1 MIRRKFLGLI
11 TLAGA
16 SSLATLKA
24 ANALEKKT
32 VAYKISG
39 FTCIT
44 CAVGLETLLQ
54 REKGIIAAKASYPD
68 AIATVTYHPK
78 SISEASIVEA
88 IEGMG
93 FHAQPLYAS

>member
-1 MIRRKFLGLI
+1 MIRRKFIGMM
-11 TLAGA
+11 TLAAA

-32 VAYKISG
+32 AIYKISG

-68 AIATVTYHPK
+68 AIATVTYDPN
-78 SISEASIVEA
+78 SISETSIMKA
-88 IEGMG
+88 IESMG
-93 FHAQPLYAS
+93 FHAQTIHAS

>member
-16 SSLATLKA
+16 SSLATFRVA
-24 ANALEKKT
+24 HALEKKT
-32 VAYKISG
+32 VTYKISG

-54 REKGIIAAKASYPD
+54 REKGILAAKASYPD

-88 IEGMG
+88 IESMG
-93 FHAQPLYAS
+93 FHAQTLHAS

>member
-16 SSLATLKA
+16 SSLATVKA

-32 VAYKISG
+32 VTYKISG

-44 CAVGLETLLQ
+44 CAVGLETLLE

-68 AIATVTYHPK
+68 AIAMVTYHPE

-88 IEGMG
+88 IESMG
-93 FHAQPLYAS
+93 FHAQTLHAS

>member
-32 VAYKISG
+32 ATYKISG

-54 REKGIIAAKASYPD
+54 REKGIIAARASYPD
-68 AIATVTYHPK
+68 AIASVTYHPK
-78 SISEASIVEA
+78 SISEPYIVEA

-93 FHAQPLYAS
+93 FHAQTLHAS

>member
-11 TLAGA
+11 TLAGV

-24 ANALEKKT
+24 ATALERKT

-44 CAVGLETLLQ
+44 CAVGLETLLH
-54 REKGIIAAKASYPD
+54 REKGIIHAKASYPD
-68 AIATVTYHPK
+68 AIATVIYDPR
-78 SISEASIVEA
+78 SISEPSIVEA
-88 IEGMG
+88 IESMG
-93 FHAQPLYAS
+93 FQAKALRSS

>member
-1 MIRRKFLGLI
+1 MIRRRFLSLMA
-11 TLAGA
+11 LVGA

-32 VAYKISG
+32 VTYKISG

-54 REKGIIAAKASYPD
+54 REKGIIAAKASYPE
-68 AIATVTYHPK
+68 AIATVTYDPK

-93 FHAQPLYAS
+93 FQAKAA

>member
-1 MIRRKFLGLI
+1 MIRRKFLSLM

-44 CAVGLETLLQ
+44 CAVGLETLLK
-54 REKGIIAAKASYPD
+54 REKGIIAAKASYSD
-68 AIATVTYHPK
+68 AIATVTFHPTL
-78 SISEASIVEA
+78 ISEAAIMEA
-88 IEGMG
+88 IESMG
-93 FHAQPLYAS
+93 FHAQTLAS

>member
-1 MIRRKFLGLI
+1 MIRRKFLGMM
-11 TLAGA
+11 TLAGV
-16 SSLATLKA
+16 STLATLKA

-32 VAYKISG
+32 ITYKIVG

-68 AIATVTYHPK
+68 AIATVTYDPK
-78 SISEASIVEA
+78 STSEAFIIEA
-88 IEGMG
+88 IESMG
-93 FHAQPLYAS
+93 FQAKPLHSA